1 MHPARFLP
9 VLFLLTV
16 FHCGRARAMS
26 EEGLMRMEQGKNTSA
41 LEMFDR
47 ALRSN
52 GKEPLALYGKGMLL
66 AEEPITEEIALSML
80 QLAVQQTPLPEKY
93 RVRAYLRTAEIF
105 ARRGDKDETLQS
117 LARIS
122 GTGRTVSGE
131 TVRKVA
137 TIYLQLKEKD
147 RAREAITAFLDTH
160 PQDEETEYFLLKL
173 YTLIF
178 KDFKAGGR
186 LCGKVDWQKSQSPR
200 YLLNCSRV
208 SAAAGEFA
216 LAQNLVD
223 LYIKRAGAGA
233 PKEVNDLRDAI
244 AKKRGK
250 FEPVATDF

>member
-93 RVRAYLRTAEIF
+93 RVRAYLRTAE
-105 ARRGDKDETLQS
+105 
-117 LARIS
+117 
-122 GTGRTVSGE
+122 TVSY
-131 TVRKVA
+131 TH
-137 TIYLQLKEKD
+137 
-147 RAREAITAFLDTH
+147 LDV
-160 PQDEETEYFLLKL
+160 Y
-173 YTLIF
+173 
-178 KDFKAGGR
+178 
-186 LCGKVDWQKSQSPR
+186 
-200 YLLNCSRV
+200 
-208 SAAAGEFA
+208 
-216 LAQNLVD
+216 
-223 LYIKRAGAGA
+223 KRQ
-233 PKEVNDLRDAI
+233 PYKI
-244 AKKRGK
+244 
-250 FEPVATDF
+250 